1 MFFSSNDS
9 GQKRDLAL
17 LHAVQLIFK
26 ANSNPSNFAKLGQDS
41 FMKTLSG
48 GLGRGNPLF
57 YQKAESMS
65 ELEMAS
71 ILRKR
76 SNFDKRSIA
85 QTLSAAFHTTDKS
98 QETIIVLIRIVE
110 DCDIPRD
117 FLDFKI
123 QELWQL
129 HTN

>member
-26 ANSNPSNFAKLGQDS
+26 ANPNPSNFARIGQNS
-41 FMKTLSG
+41 FIRTLEG

-57 YQKAESMS
+57 AQKAESMS
-65 ELEMAS
+65 DLEMAS
-71 ILRKR
+71 ILRNR

-85 QTLSAAFHTTDKS
+85 QTLSAALYQTDNSPESKAVMMKIAF
-98 QETIIVLIRIVE
+98 E
-110 DCDIPRD
+110 CDIPRNY
-117 FLDFKI
+117 F
-123 QELWQL
+123 
-129 HTN
+129 